1 VETSHYFAN
10 ALGLEWDDGWVT
22 AMKALLLVF
31 SHLKKF
37 ITHSESSSSGL
48 AELESYSTYRRGYST
63 DI

>member
-1 VETSHYFAN
+1 
-10 ALGLEWDDGWVT
+10 
-22 AMKALLLVF
+22 MKALLLVF